1 MIGGWMKKN
10 FISPMTFKGGCNSQV
25 FNTWLKEVLI
35 PKIPPGTTLV
45 MDNATFHKGA
55 QTKRLIQKAK
65 CHLLFLPTY
74 SPDLNPIEHCWHTIK
89 SKLRSLFPS
98 TQNLQTLIG
107 NVITNTYQLN

>member
-1 MIGGWMKKN
+1 
-10 FISPMTFKGGCNSQV
+10 
-25 FNTWLKEVLI
+25 
-35 PKIPPGTTLV
+35 